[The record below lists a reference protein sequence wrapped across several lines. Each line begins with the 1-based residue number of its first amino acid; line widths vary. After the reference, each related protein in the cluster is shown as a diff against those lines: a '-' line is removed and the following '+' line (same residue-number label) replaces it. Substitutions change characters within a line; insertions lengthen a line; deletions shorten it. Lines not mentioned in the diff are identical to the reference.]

1 MAAAGYFVSATPG
14 TLVNLRKQLKLI
26 QKGKDI
32 LEMKRDRLMAEVNRL
47 LQALHLKMEEGEK
60 LLTDAYDHLKIA
72 YSKLG
77 YSGLASAASSVGML
91 DFRTSVRSD
100 MGVAVPVIADLRSE
114 SETGFTDILEPTAQ
128 QASEKLRL
136 YIEKLLEITEMEA
149 SVERIA
155 TELMMTNRRVN
166 ALQNTAIPNIT
177 RLIADIEDKLE
188 EEDLEESF
196 KAKKMKSTVW
206 GER

>member
-14 TLVNLRKQLKLI
+14 TLLNLRKQLEFI

-32 LEMKRDRLMAEVNRL
+32 LEMKRDRLMAEVNRF
-47 LQALHLKMEEGEK
+47 LQALHSEMEEGEK
-60 LLTDAYDHLKIA
+60 LLADAYDHLKIA

-91 DFRTSVRSD
+91 DFKTSVRSD
-100 MGVAVPVIADLRSE
+100 MGVAIPVIADLRSE

-128 QASEKLRL
+128 QAAEKLRL
-136 YIEKLLEITEMEA
+136 YIEKLLKIAEIEV
-149 SVERIA
+149 SVERVA

-166 ALQNTAIPNIT
+166 ALQNTLIPNIT
-177 RLIADIEDKLE
+177 GLIADIEDKLE

-196 KAKKMKSTVW
+196 KAKKMRSTA
-206 GER
+206 RSKR